1 MGMGSRVLRILG
13 PASAWVPA
21 VGALTTGAALAV
33 AVFSLVFPSLL
44 KPLPYVD
51 ADRIVTFILTSGT
64 ASGPQASEA
73 HFNLWRTQ
81 TDLFEHV
88 AAFRRVVSK
97 LERVDERRD
106 ITVGR
111 INASFFSVFGA
122 VPVLGRVFVSGDD
135 QPTAQ
140 PVVVLSHGFWTRSFQ
155 SDPQILGGAIRL
167 DGKPFT
173 VIGVLAPE
181 FESEEFNPTG
191 RAFSGGHPDAWI
203 PFFVNPASTDRSGYF
218 LAIAKLKPTVS
229 ISSARRVLDLLAAQ
243 FRSENPDVGLDD
255 GFTIDR
261 YEVVALGDARLRLY
275 LLIATA
281 AFVMLIAVINAAN
294 LAVVRTIVL
303 ERDLR
308 LRAALGANRSQLFVR
323 MLREHF
329 SIAALSVVLGL
340 GLGLALSR
348 IIIGVDRGSIP
359 RIASNG
365 PAPWP
370 FVMAFALALF
380 LVAVSIPAG
389 TMLFSISRRGFSKTS
404 PIVRGGGGSPRVGY
418 LSALSVVF
426 QTAASVLLLYGT
438 TVLIGTF
445 IALRSIDEGFD
456 ASNVIT
462 MRMSFS
468 GPRFAA
474 TRDMAGTLNSATSAV
489 NSLAGVEQAAVTC
502 CLPLDRSLNLPFVI
516 VDRPLTTESHGVAG
530 WVTATESFFTTLRIP
545 LLRGRLFTTGDTMG
559 SAAAVIVNRTL
570 ADAYWPSGDAVGQR
584 LIIGRGVG
592 PDFSDVPR
600 EIVGVVGDV
609 RDVSLEQAPRAM
621 VYVPTAQL
629 PDALNAYLNRLMTQ
643 HWIIRTRG
651 AAAVS
656 AQEIESQLRRA
667 TGQDTSR
674 VRSMGDVVSQSTAA
688 RDSNALVMTLFGV
701 TALLLAFVGVYGIV
715 SYSVEQRHHE
725 TAIRLALGEPSN
737 RVRARV
743 LRQGLTFWIVG
754 LAMGLTGS
762 VALEKVFQRLV
773 FGVPTFG
780 PSVLLAVAAV
790 IATVGFA
797 SAWQPARRAS
807 QCSVASALRSL

>member
-1 MGMGSRVLRILG
+1 MSIGSKVLRILG

-21 VGALTTGAALAV
+21 VGALTTGAALSV

-44 KPLPYVD
+44 KPLPYPD
-51 ADRIVTFILTSGT
+51 ADRIVTFILTSGPV
-64 ASGPQASEA
+64 SGPQASEA

-81 TDLFEHV
+81 TELFDHV
-88 AAFRRVVSK
+88 GAFRRVVSK
-97 LERVDERRD
+97 LERGDERRD

-111 INASFFSVFGA
+111 ITASFFPVFGA
-122 VPVLGRVFVSGDD
+122 VPVLGRVFVTGDD
-135 QPTAQ
+135 QPTTQ
-140 PVVVLSHGFWTRSFQ
+140 PVVVLSHGLWTRSFQ
-155 SDPQILGGAIRL
+155 ADPQVVGAAIRL
-167 DGKPFT
+167 DGKTFT
-173 VIGVLAPE
+173 VIGVLSPD

-191 RAFSGGHPDAWI
+191 RAFAGGNPEVWI
-203 PFFVNPASTDRSGYF
+203 PFVINPASTDLAGYF
-218 LAIAKLKPTVS
+218 LALAKLKPTVS
-229 ISSARRVLDLLAAQ
+229 VASARRALDVLAPQ
-243 FRSENPDVGLDD
+243 FRFAHPEVGPDDS
-255 GFTIDR
+255 FTIDR

-308 LRAALGANRSQLFVR
+308 LRAALGANRSQLLLR

-329 SIAALSVVLGL
+329 SIAALSVMLGL
-340 GLGLALSR
+340 GLGVVVSR
-348 IIIGVDRGSIP
+348 IIIAVDRGSIP
-359 RIASNG
+359 RVASNG
-365 PAPWP
+365 PAPWTL
-370 FVMAFALALF
+370 VMAFALALF
-380 LVAVSIPAG
+380 FVAVAIPAG
-389 TMLFSISRRGFSKTS
+389 TTLFSIARRGFSRTS

-418 LSALSVVF
+418 LSAVSVVF

-445 IALRSIDEGFD
+445 IALRSVDQGFD
-456 ASNVIT
+456 ASNIIT

-474 TRDMAGTLNSATSAV
+474 TKDMATSLDSAASAV
-489 NSLAGVEQAAVTC
+489 RSLAGVEQAAVTC

-530 WVTATESFFTTLRIP
+530 WVTVSESFFNSLKIP
-545 LLRGRLFTTGDTMG
+545 LLRGRLFATGDATG

-570 ADAYWPSGDAVGQR
+570 ADAFWPGGDAVGQR

-651 AAAVS
+651 ASAVS

-667 TGQDTSR
+667 TGQDISR
-674 VRSMGDVVSQSTAA
+674 VRSMADVVAQSTAA

-754 LAMGLTGS
+754 LALGLAGS
-762 VALEKVFQRLV
+762 VALEKVFQQLV

-790 IATVGFA
+790 IASVGIA